1 VLLQPFSLLREALLL
16 QSFSLL
22 CNALLLLEREPFF
35 LLPLPLLRREILRGT
50 QELDKFDVP
59 TADRHIQRR
68 ATILR
73 VNAVGVVVAHKKKR
87 ERSENVYAMM
97 TTRIRRTEAGSINAD
112 AFDGYLCRTESRGG
126 WGRGAVVARPGQLH
140 RHSHT

>member
-1 VLLQPFSLLREALLL
+1 LKKKGKNLLLCLETSVLLQPFSLLREALLL

-35 LLPLPLLRREILRGT
+35 LLQLPLLRREILRGT

-73 VNAVGVVVAHKKKR
+73 VNAVGVVVAHKKK
-87 ERSENVYAMM
+87 NV
-97 TTRIRRTEAGSINAD
+97 N
-112 AFDGYLCRTESRGG
+112 
-126 WGRGAVVARPGQLH
+126 VARTCM
-140 RHSHT
+140 R